1 MAEPGGDDEKKEG
14 KIDEQSSIF
23 ADYRCVFRAAG
34 DSLYMMMKNV
44 KTKRSFH
51 NTFSKK
57 MLNEMELKQS
67 IDKVINLLNE
77 AKSGTKSELAFKIAF
92 GDANNDKNVSFDK
105 LSKDYSTGNALF
117 IFVAIEHSYFTAKYV
132 FKLLE
137 QKRNETD
144 ILRDIIADMQDEID
158 QLKLL
163 TQSQT
168 GIAVWKISK
177 NTNGNIPL
185 DIEHV
190 APTLKGMVKLS
201 DDKKKVIIGIP
212 GVYRISVHLSY
223 SSYSEGCTADRF
235 EIRLNG
241 DIVEQ
246 RYAVRKG
253 GFGTTDTVFK
263 LKKND
268 EIVFYCNCMHVTS
281 AKWNSF
287 SIQKL

>member
-1 MAEPGGDDEKKEG
+1 MAQLMEPGTEGDDEKKT
-14 KIDEQSSIF
+14 SSE
-23 ADYRCVFRAAG
+23 YGVYQCVFRKAG
-34 DSLYMMMKNV
+34 DSLYLMMKDR
-44 KTKRSFH
+44 KSKRTFS
-51 NTFSKK
+51 NTFSKSTL
-57 MLNEMELKQS
+57 MDMDLKQS
-67 IDKVINLLNE
+67 IDKIINMLE
-77 AKSGTKSELAFKIAF
+77 TAKSGSQSQLKFQIRF
-92 GDANNDKNVSFDK
+92 GDAENTKKVSSNQ
-105 LSKDYSTGNALF
+105 LSKSYQKGYALYVFVSIDQSWFSAEYS
-117 IFVAIEHSYFTAKYV
+117 